1 MVLIKRSYSDIRQ
14 MPPISRGPCATRM
27 PDIRVALWRSDKRNF
42 PGSERVTKRLKQNVD
57 EQILLSLFAV
67 LGGGDA
73 FGTRKDLVEVVG
85 IAKAAGTGHRF

>member
-1 MVLIKRSYSDIRQ
+1 MGRIL
-14 MPPISRGPCATRM
+14 CT
-27 PDIRVALWRSDKRNF
+27 RVALWRSDKRNF
-42 PGSERVTKRLKQNVD
+42 PSFEHVIKRLKQNVD

>member
-1 MVLIKRSYSDIRQ
+1 MVLIKRSYSNIRQ
-14 MPPISRGPCATRM
+14 MPPIARGPCVGRM
-27 PDIRVALWRSDKRNF
+27 RSIRVALWRSDIGNF

-73 FGTRKDLVEVVG
+73 FGARKDLVEVIG